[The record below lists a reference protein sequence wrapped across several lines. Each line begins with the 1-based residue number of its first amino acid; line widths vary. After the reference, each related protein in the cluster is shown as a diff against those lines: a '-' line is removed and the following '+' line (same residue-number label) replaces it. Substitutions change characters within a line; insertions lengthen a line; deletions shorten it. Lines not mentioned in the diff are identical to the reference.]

1 MKKECD
7 YFNLVDEEAVYMV
20 EAIPKKP
27 HSTFINDCGIFVDLK
42 RLMPEIQSVMKKD
55 NENIDTITLIN
66 NIAYN
71 YVGITLCGIGIFGNI
86 LNLIVLTR
94 PKLKGKLTVK
104 EFSLPVFF
112 YILYHH
118 KTQIRS
124 IL

>member
-1 MKKECD
+1 MD
-7 YFNLVDEEAVYMV
+7 RSLDNTPGLSALS
-20 EAIPKKP
+20 A
-27 HSTFINDCGIFVDLK
+27 SS
-42 RLMPEIQSVMKKD
+42 SVMSTSTESSSTMISFD
-55 NENIDTITLIN
+55 MLNESNDTVTLIN

-71 YVGITLCGIGIFGNI
+71 YVALCIVGIGIFGNI